1 MTKVIEKSLTLI
13 LILMVFSGNVIGVES
28 SDTFSRPDAYESLF
42 IGNSH
47 SANNGLPDL
56 VATLIETGLP
66 GKSANSTLSPGY
78 GYLSDRLSDG
88 VTQQAL
94 ESRSWTHVILQ
105 AQKYSTSGRYH
116 YPTDAAEIWIR
127 RVKER
132 NARPI
137 LFPEWPRK
145 GNKEE
150 GRRVHNLHLGISS
163 REPACVAPIGLAW
176 EESIARYPG
185 LNLYD
190 GDGDH
195 SNLSGALLSA
205 YVFYELFTGQRAV
218 ELPYIPEIKVSAESQ
233 QKLADVASFV
243 VETNHE
249 TCNELLTEFEF
260 VINAGLNDAWFNPA
274 TNGQGFL
281 ITVFPDKKEM
291 FLAWFTY
298 DTKRPPEDVTAML
311 GEPGHRWLTAQGPY
325 DGDTA
330 NLTVFVTEGGVF
342 DAAVPVAETDQAG
355 DGSMTIEFA
364 DCSEGL
370 VNYQITS
377 LDISG
382 EIPIQRITPDNV
394 PLCEALEEQLLQ

>member
-1 MTKVIEKSLTLI
+1 MTKVINKNLTLI
-13 LILMVFSGNVIGVES
+13 LMLMLFSGNVIGVES

-47 SANNGLPDL
+47 SASNGLPDL

-66 GKSANSTLSPGY
+66 GKSANSSLAPGY
-78 GYLSDRLSDG
+78 GFLSDRLSDG

-94 ESRSWTHVILQ
+94 DSRTWTHVILQ
-105 AQKYSTSGRYH
+105 AQKYSTSGLYH

-150 GRRVHNLHLGISS
+150 GHRVHNLHLGISS

-185 LNLYD
+185 LNLYASD
-190 GDGDH
+190 GNH

-205 YVFYELFTGQRAV
+205 YVFYELFTGRLAV
-218 ELPYIPEIKVSAESQ
+218 DLPYIPEIKVDAESQ
-233 QKLADVASFV
+233 QKLGDVASFV

-249 TCNELLTEFEF
+249 TCNEPLTEFEF

-281 ITVFPDKKEM
+281 ITVFPEDKQM

-298 DTKRPPEDVTAML
+298 DMERPPEDVTAML
-311 GEPGHRWLTAQGPY
+311 GDPGHRWLTAQGPY
-325 DGDTA
+325 DGNTA
-330 NLTVFVTEGGVF
+330 NLTIFVTEGGVF
-342 DAAVPVAETDQAG
+342 DSAEPATSTDPDG
-355 DGSMTIEFA
+355 DGTLTLEFA
-364 DCSEGL
+364 GCTEGL
-370 VNYQITS
+370 VNYEITS
-377 LDISG
+377 LGISG
-382 EIPIQRITPDNV
+382 EIPIQRIVQDNV
-394 PLCEALEEQLLQ
+394 PLCEALANP

>member
-1 MTKVIEKSLTLI
+1 
-13 LILMVFSGNVIGVES
+13 
-28 SDTFSRPDAYESLF
+28 
-42 IGNSH
+42 
-47 SANNGLPDL
+47 
-56 VATLIETGLP
+56 
-66 GKSANSTLSPGY
+66 
-78 GYLSDRLSDG
+78 
-88 VTQQAL
+88 
-94 ESRSWTHVILQ
+94 
-105 AQKYSTSGRYH
+105 
-116 YPTDAAEIWIR
+116 
-127 RVKER
+127 
-132 NARPI
+132 
-137 LFPEWPRK
+137 
-145 GNKEE
+145 
-150 GRRVHNLHLGISS
+150 
-163 REPACVAPIGLAW
+163 VAPIGLAW

-249 TCNELLTEFEF
+249 TCNELLTEIEF

-281 ITVFPDKKEM
+281 ITVFPDRKEM

-330 NLTVFVTEGGVF
+330 NLTIFMTEGGVF
-342 DAAVPVAETDQAG
+342 DAAEPVATTDQAG
-355 DGSMTIEFA
+355 YGTLTLEFA
-364 DCSEGL
+364 NCTEGL
-370 VNYQITS
+370 VNYEITS

-382 EIPIQRITPDNV
+382 EIPIQRIVQDNV
-394 PLCEALEEQLLQ
+394 PLCEALASP